1 MDHQA
6 PTSHPLGESWPA
18 NTTAQCNGRRRG
30 LRNALTALEDSFHV
44 RQQDVEGL
52 GPDVKVHRLSSVPHR
67 RRACH
72 PCQHNVVSSQQ
83 VLSTSQ
89 ECTAGSLVCS
99 LGSLIKRFC
108 KQTIV
113 AGAFLFKQ
121 LFDFIIC
128 FIKPVLMFSG
138 RNVQNFSYGFLWF
151 HLLPQFFGLSS
162 CHPMKYVSPLL

>member
-99 LGSLIKRFC
+99 LGSLIIRFC
-108 KQTIV
+108 KQMI
-113 AGAFLFKQ
+113 LFEQ
-121 LFDFIIC
+121 ILDILIC
-128 FIKPVLMFSG
+128 FVKPVLVF
-138 RNVQNFSYGFLWF
+138 RLC
-151 HLLPQFFGLSS
+151 S
-162 CHPMKYVSPLL
+162 CHKMKSFL